1 MALLSWATSPVLSE
15 SCGKSRNLQ
24 GLCKKSLPQFSRYF
38 FFQILKKCQNKKF
51 IVLLVFV
58 KTLAYF
64 RSMLFSTKLTQNS
77 MYKSRLSQNE
87 YKFNFLHF
95 SSNFLNISNEYNI
108 QSLLEIQSLS
118 DLEISNINGNQ
129 RMFPFK

>member
-1 MALLSWATSPVLSE
+1 
-15 SCGKSRNLQ
+15 
-24 GLCKKSLPQFSRYF
+24 
-38 FFQILKKCQNKKF
+38 
-51 IVLLVFV
+51 
-58 KTLAYF
+58 
-64 RSMLFSTKLTQNS
+64 

-108 QSLLEIQSLS
+108 QSLLEIQCLS

-129 RMFPFK
+129 RTFPFKIASITMISDDFSPLVVSLSFSHDNHCHWSCYHNK